1 MFYFTSK
8 AIDDVCDSSRD
19 FIYSDSA
26 FIRKRKWGFEDYM
39 VHITFNK
46 RKTLQNNI
54 DTHLKNSTSDVDAY
68 KKQSFSEQRVNINP
82 MAFKQIN
89 LNYLNNIGYFDLKK
103 NNPFFK
109 TFLDFRLYAGDGS
122 LFTLFNKK
130 LTLKEFGFPEDYGRL
145 PKVSFCGITDVLND
159 FLIDLRRK

>member
-54 DTHLKNSTSDVDAY
+54 DTHLKNSTA
-68 KKQSFSEQRVNINP
+68 RNII
-82 MAFKQIN
+82 IN
-89 LNYLNNIGYFDLKK
+89 LDEVTYIDSTGIGTLISIRQIISGARGELRLIHVTNSVKKIFELTKLNML
-103 NNPFFK
+103 FK
-109 TFLDFRLYAGDGS
+109 ILDDEEAAIATF
-122 LFTLFNKK
+122 
-130 LTLKEFGFPEDYGRL
+130 
-145 PKVSFCGITDVLND
+145 
-159 FLIDLRRK
+159 